1 MNSFFRR
8 VPELL
13 QEISSTVVLCFGAL
27 LVMEQSFT
35 AGMVLTFQGLLLSF
49 YRPVQSLVESGQEA
63 QETRSSMER
72 IGDVMNY
79 EEIEKERAGRREKGG
94 FPN

>member
-1 MNSFFRR
+1 M
-8 VPELL
+8 
-13 QEISSTVVLCFGAL
+13 LCWLAL
-27 LVMEQSFT
+27 LVMGQSFT

-49 YRPVQSLVESGQEA
+49 YRPVQSLVESGQKL
-63 QETRSSMER
+63 QEMRSSMER

-79 EEIEKERAGRREKGG
+79 EEIERRESCRREKGG